1 MGMPRFRSGQP
12 GRNRGNCL
20 GVAMTVQKN
29 DRALWPDLTR
39 FGATMAV
46 AVNPSTGKNHLQLRI
61 FDVDKFLEHSGHR
74 FELKSHSEPPSR
86 PVLYDENRA
95 DAVRQVAQKLHEHGF
110 EPTPRFY
117 ESILQRES
125 PQNYDEFCRD
135 NSMATHFDRFIG
147 EGGVFISPRID
158 ITPPRLQLVIPALK
172 REDYSLRPLQ
182 PVRNADGSL
191 YDPGIRTAD
200 IRLPEA
206 WFDETVRRLQRLP
219 DGEPGVYYST
229 PALRS
234 MMTAENTS
242 ANEDLLRALTYL
254 PSQHNGVTAE
264 RPIFPHLAAGGIHPF
279 SINHRY
285 FDDGLHGYEFNS
297 AKTAG
302 AGYLSRADA
311 IMANGNIAEGVEREE
326 FPHSWPIGVSSTEN
340 AAAPLILFVKDARFL
355 PAKLEFFTRSAQS
368 VASEKHLRNPAI
380 DTPTPEA
387 VLNCAAHVRT
397 AYACFEDM
405 LAKLHQASGISAIDG
420 ETGQLSIDRALS
432 EIRNPDGQTLA
443 MVQASLDEAS
453 QAALHLR
460 NARKTLLAQSTI
472 EAGEYEPRS
481 FPLSAP
487 TMVRHGLLNH
497 VSRNE
502 VRQQQFADFATGIY
516 TDAFLQ
522 KLKTAVSN
530 IRDQV
535 VARSISNKTDSA
547 IEEVTLMM
555 ASHDESMMSRV
566 REDAGEKIGGAR
578 KDYYRSPLRLEEVS
592 ILTVRERA
600 ELITKDNIW
609 PRPDYAQMRAEGR
622 DPIVA
627 LFIKYIRDSLP
638 GKPETAGY
646 NARRRNFDANRRH
659 IDNGSEFGLQLQQAF
674 VETLSAYRDA
684 FSNISSAGQ
693 LLKGI
698 HSIREKFGLSITHEL
713 DPDDITDPAILK
725 YGSGRHRGEH
735 VQSINLNGRSLLMT
749 SSGDGWS
756 DASSESPQT
765 THSVGTGYKF
775 YANQTLPS
783 VLVRLDGRLA
793 AYGDPGMIN
802 FSRFAAKE
810 LIDGAPGKVLNQI
823 YEPQILDQDS
833 FWLWTQPKSRTKRQG
848 LEGND
853 LAIDK
858 PHLSRIG
865 RTGIDWR
872 QGKDVDE
879 ALFMK
884 VLGLRGIEYGEW
896 IPKVGEESERQII
909 LNMAFDGLCD
919 LAHALKIPP
928 KCISLGGNLALG
940 FGSRGRGGW
949 HAPAAHYEPSKDT
962 INITRIK
969 GAGFL
974 AHEWAHALS
983 YRIALASGVS
993 QTSSIGKVERYP
1005 HNTHSTAMAM
1015 RQMMV
1020 GLSNRPLNRAE
1031 AEANLTSLRVQTA
1044 KGDDRIPFWK
1054 YAQDRLRHI
1063 VARIDKHMPEAV
1075 RESGRFLHDATVT
1088 IEQRLG
1094 DENWMQFEP
1103 EKMADHIA
1111 ALTDM
1116 YKAGA
1121 SVDHD
1126 ALEENQRYLRKELQ
1140 LLDGQVKQRAQLLQN
1155 LERTYADCDGKP
1167 ATFWPK
1173 ALVVQSDYSQAST
1186 HVDNAQKRSKPYWS
1200 TTEEMWARF
1209 FEAHVQRTLL
1219 TPNQLSS
1226 DYLVHGAS
1234 TMVYPNQDELGY
1246 FSKVFDQFWEKHRTS
1261 ILELTLPD
1269 EEKAKYLESDVTPL
1283 L

>member
-1 MGMPRFRSGQP
+1 
-12 GRNRGNCL
+12 
-20 GVAMTVQKN
+20 MTVQKN

-61 FDVDKFLEHSGHR
+61 YDLAKFVEHSGHP
-74 FELKSHSEPPSR
+74 FAIGEFSDSPSR
-86 PVLYDENRA
+86 PVFYDANRNS
-95 DAVRQVAQKLHEHGF
+95 AVHQVAQRMREHGF
-110 EPTPRFY
+110 EPNPRFY

-125 PQNYDEFCRD
+125 PQQYDEFCRD
-135 NSMATHFDRFIG
+135 DTMATYFDRFAG

-158 ITPPRLQLVIPALK
+158 ITPPRLQLVIPALR
-172 REDYSLRPLQ
+172 REDYALRPLQ
-182 PVRNADGSL
+182 QVRNTDGSL

-206 WFDETVRRLQRLP
+206 WFNETARRLQRLP
-219 DGEPGVYYST
+219 DAEPGIYYST
-229 PALRS
+229 PALRALMAS
-234 MMTAENTS
+234 ENTS
-242 ANEDLLRALTYL
+242 ASEDLLRTLTYL
-254 PSQHNGVTAE
+254 PSQDRNHPSE
-264 RPIFPHLAAGGIHPF
+264 KPIFAGLADGGIHPF
-279 SINHRY
+279 SINHHY
-285 FDDGLHGYEFNS
+285 FDDDLQGYEFNS
-297 AKTAG
+297 AKSAG
-302 AGYLSRADA
+302 AGYLNRADA
-311 IMANGNIAEGVEREE
+311 ILANGNFADGVEKEE
-326 FPHSWPIGVSSTEN
+326 YPNSWPVGVSSTEN
-340 AAAPLILFVKDARFL
+340 AAAPLVVFIKDARFL

-368 VASEKHLRNPAI
+368 TISEKHLRNPAI
-380 DTPTPEA
+380 DAPTPEA
-387 VLNCAAHVRT
+387 ILNSAAHVRT
-397 AYACFEDM
+397 AYACFDDM
-405 LAKLHQASGISAIDG
+405 LAKLEQASGISAIDD
-420 ETGQLSIDRALS
+420 ETGQLSIEKALAR
-432 EIRNPDGQTLA
+432 ITAPDGQTLA
-443 MVQASLDEAS
+443 MIQASLDEAT

-472 EAGEYEPRS
+472 EAGEFEPRS
-481 FPLSAP
+481 FPLSAA
-487 TMVRHGLLNH
+487 TMIRHGLLNH
-497 VSRNE
+497 VSKSEARK
-502 VRQQQFADFATGIY
+502 QQFAEFATGIY
-516 TDAFLQ
+516 TDTILL
-522 KLKTAVSN
+522 KLKAAVGD
-530 IRDQV
+530 IRNQV

-547 IEEVTLMM
+547 IEEVTRMM
-555 ASHDESMMSRV
+555 ATHDESMMSRV

-578 KDYYRSPLRLEEVS
+578 KDYYKSPLRLEEVS

-627 LFIKYIRDSLP
+627 LFIKYIRDALP

-646 NARRRNFDANRRH
+646 NTRRRNFDANRRH
-659 IDNGSEFGLQLQQAF
+659 IDNGSEFGLQLQQSF

-684 FSNISSAGQ
+684 FNNISSISQ
-693 LLKGI
+693 LFKGI
-698 HSIREKFGLSITHEL
+698 HSIRENFGLSVSHEI
-713 DPDDITDPAILK
+713 DPDDISDPAILK

-735 VQSINLNGRSLLMT
+735 IQSINSNGLTILMT
-749 SSGDGWS
+749 SPGDGWS
-756 DASSESPQT
+756 DANSDSPQV
-765 THSVGTGYKF
+765 THSIGTGYKF
-775 YANQTLPS
+775 YANHTLPT
-783 VLVRLDGRLA
+783 VLVRLDGRLN

-810 LIDGAPGKVLNQI
+810 LIDAAPNKILSQI

-833 FWLWTQPKSRTKRQG
+833 FWLWTQPKSRTKRQA

-858 PHLSRIG
+858 PHLSHIG

-919 LAHALKIPP
+919 LAHVLKIPP
-928 KCISLGGNLALG
+928 KCISLGGSLALG

-993 QTSSIGKVERYP
+993 QTSSIGRVERYP
-1005 HNTHSTAMAM
+1005 HHTHPTAIAM

-1020 GLSNRPLNRAE
+1020 GLTNRPLNRTE
-1031 AEANLTSLRVQTA
+1031 AETNLTSLRVQTPN
-1044 KGDDRIPFWK
+1044 GEDRIPFWK
-1054 YAQDRLRHI
+1054 YSQDRLRHM
-1063 VARIDKHMPEAV
+1063 VARIDRHMPDAV
-1075 RESGRFLHDATVT
+1075 RESGRFLQDSNAI
-1088 IEQRLG
+1088 IEQVISA
-1094 DENWMQFEP
+1094 ENWAKVDP
-1103 EKMADHIA
+1103 EKLADHIA
-1111 ALTDM
+1111 ELTDM

-1121 SVDHD
+1121 TVDHD
-1126 ALEENQRYLRKELQ
+1126 ALDESHRYLVKELQ
-1140 LLDGQVKQRAQLLQN
+1140 LLDGQIKQRAQLLHD
-1155 LERTYADCDGKP
+1155 LDSTYADCEGKP
-1167 ATFWPK
+1167 AQFWPK
-1173 ALVVQSDYSQAST
+1173 ALVVQSNYSQAST
-1186 HVDNAQKRSKPYWS
+1186 AVDNAQKRSKPYWS

-1219 TPNQLSS
+1219 NPNQLSS
-1226 DYLVHGAS
+1226 DYLVHSAS
-1234 TMVYPNQDELGY
+1234 TMVYPNQDELEY
-1246 FSKVFDQFWEKHRTS
+1246 FSKVFDKFWEKHRTS
-1261 ILELTLPD
+1261 ILELTLPE
-1269 EEKAKYLESDVTPL
+1269 EEKTKYLESDATPSP
-1283 L
+1283 